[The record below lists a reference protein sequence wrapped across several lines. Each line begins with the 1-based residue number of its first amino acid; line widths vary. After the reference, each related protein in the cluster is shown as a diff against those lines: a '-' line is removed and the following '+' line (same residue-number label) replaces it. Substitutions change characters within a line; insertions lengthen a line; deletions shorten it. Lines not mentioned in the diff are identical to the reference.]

1 MCALPL
7 EMSNSNEMRIVKN
20 VLKKLLIG
28 TPIMREPNWKLH
40 FEFMCD
46 GNDQA
51 MRVILRQRDEGKP
64 YVIY

>member
-46 GNDQA
+46 GND
-51 MRVILRQRDEGKP
+51 
-64 YVIY
+64 